1 MKMKTITI
9 GKERK
14 DGKFPVTY
22 CYKGAPNMFGGFDPS
37 PTFRKLH
44 TLERI
49 QTHTMGPDDTLIN
62 NSQYTNDYFF
72 DIEA

>member
-1 MKMKTITI
+1 MKTMTI

-22 CYKGAPNMFGGFDPS
+22 AYRGSPNMFGGFDP
-37 PTFRKLH
+37 TRTYRKLH
-44 TLERI
+44 TLDQI
-49 QTHTMGPDDTLIN
+49 QAHTLFSDDTLIN

-72 DIEA
+72 DIEV